1 MFLNRIHIDPRCRE
15 ARRDLADPYQL
26 HATLCR
32 AFNPPDRKCPSGQF
46 LWRIE
51 PETDRSGFAQ
61 VLVQS
66 RSRPDWKGIGVR
78 GWLAGADPPID
89 LRIRLKLDLLTAG
102 RKFRFRLRANPC
114 VCRKGKRIGLLR
126 FDEQMSWL
134 VRKAGLHGFGFP
146 GWDPESADLQ
156 GSSLTRIDVR
166 ISQDQMLRGRQHG
179 GNAIRLFAVLY
190 EGLLSVT
197 DAGKFNDALEF
208 GIGHGK
214 AMGLG
219 LMSVVPIT

>member
-1 MFLNRIHIDPRCRE
+1 MFLSRIHIDPRCRE

-26 HATLCR
+26 HSTLCR
-32 AFNPPDRKCPSGQF
+32 AFSPQDCKCPSGLF
-46 LWRIE
+46 LWRLE
-51 PETDRSGFAQ
+51 PEAHPSGFPR

-66 RSRPDWKGIGVR
+66 RLQPRWEGIGVR

-89 LRIRLKLDLLTAG
+89 LRVQLKLDSITAG

-126 FDEQMSWL
+126 SDEQMSWL
-134 VRKAGLHGFGFP
+134 VRKGVLHGFGFP
-146 GWDPESADLQ
+146 GWDPDSADLS
-156 GSSLTRIDVR
+156 GYPTNPVGVR
-166 ISQDQMLRGRQHG
+166 IWQNQMLRGRQHG
-179 GNAIRLFAVLY
+179 GNAIRLWAVLFD
-190 EGLLSVT
+190 GVLSVT
-197 DAGKFNDALEF
+197 DADKFNDALET

-219 LMSVVPIT
+219 LMSIAPTA